1 MKIKCCYKC
10 EAPKRHAGCHDV
22 CEEYLAE
29 KSKLEEYKELE
40 RAERQR
46 RDAWHF
52 IPKRITKTTAKEV

>member
-1 MKIKCCYKC
+1 MKIKCCYGC

-46 RDAWHF
+46 RDTWHF
-52 IPKRITKTTAKEV
+52 IPKRITKTTAREV

>member
-1 MKIKCCYKC
+1 MKIKCCYGC

-40 RAERQR
+40 RQEKRQR
-46 RDAWHF
+46 DTWHF
-52 IPKRITKTTAKEV
+52 IPKRITRTTAREV

>member
-1 MKIKCCYKC
+1 MKINCCYGC

-40 RAERQR
+40 RQEKRQR
-46 RDAWHF
+46 DTWHF
-52 IPKRITKTTAKEV
+52 IPKRITKTTAREV